1 MLGAPSVGV
10 MAGCVLVR
18 ACVQHL
24 WKGKKALQ
32 ARYGSQRKYV
42 RHRFNVALRTD
53 CCWLCSCASCSDDGW
68 LCACLQSL
76 WKGKDP
82 LQARGAAKSLIG
94 HSRTAAQMSLVAH
107 ELLLDALLAGMVAG
121 CVLAC
126 VQTCWSRRKPK
137 AACLNQAHAH
147 SQPSSER
154 TLQVEIRRSR
164 DRWLCDGWT
173 PQL

>member
-1 MLGAPSVGV
+1 MHMDARATYTQHVWLMAHAHIVGCEAICLRRCASAYVVLAWCLMLGAPSVGL

-76 WKGKDP
+76 WKGKDQ
-82 LQARGAAKSLIG
+82 LQARSAAKSLIG
-94 HSRTAAQMSLVAH
+94 HSRTAAQMSLVRS
-107 ELLLDALLAGMVAG
+107 LRMN
-121 CVLAC
+121 C
-126 VQTCWSRRKPK
+126 
-137 AACLNQAHAH
+137 CLMLF
-147 SQPSSER
+147 
-154 TLQVEIRRSR
+154 LQ
-164 DRWLCDGWT
+164 GW
-173 PQL
+173 QIAW

>member
-1 MLGAPSVGV
+1 MLAWFLMLGAPSVGV

-68 LCACLQSL
+68 LCACHQSL
-76 WKGKDP
+76 WQGKDP
-82 LQARGAAKSLIG
+82 LQARGAAKGLIG
-94 HSRTAAQMSLVAH
+94 HSRTAAQMSLVRSLRMNCCLMLFLQGWWLAVC
-107 ELLLDALLAGMVAG
+107 LLV
-121 CVLAC
+121 CS
-126 VQTCWSRRKPK
+126 TCWSGWKPK
-137 AACLNQAHAH
+137 AA
-147 SQPSSER
+147 
-154 TLQVEIRRSR
+154 
-164 DRWLCDGWT
+164 
-173 PQL
+173 

>member
-1 MLGAPSVGV
+1 MHMDTRATYTQCVWSCTSWCLMLCAASVGM
-10 MAGCVLVR
+10 MAGCVHVR

-82 LQARGAAKSLIG
+82 LQARGAAKVLIG
-94 HSRTAAQMSLVAH
+94 HSRTAAQMSLVGLRMNCC
-107 ELLLDALLAGMVAG
+107 LLLRG
-121 CVLAC
+121 
-126 VQTCWSRRKPK
+126 SRLWNWRS
-137 AACLNQAHAH
+137 C
-147 SQPSSER
+147 SSSSA
-154 TLQVEIRRSR
+154 ISR
-164 DRWLCDGWT
+164 ASCSA
-173 PQL
+173 

>member
-1 MLGAPSVGV
+1 MFVKMCKCTCGAGLVLDAWCSFSGV

-82 LQARGAAKSLIG
+82 LQAKGAAKGLIG

-126 VQTCWSRRKPK
+126 VQHLLVWVEARSS
-137 AACLNQAHAH
+137 LNQAQTH
-147 SQPSSER
+147 SQPSPEN
-154 TLQVEIRRSR
+154 TLAS
-164 DRWLCDGWT
+164 
-173 PQL
+173 